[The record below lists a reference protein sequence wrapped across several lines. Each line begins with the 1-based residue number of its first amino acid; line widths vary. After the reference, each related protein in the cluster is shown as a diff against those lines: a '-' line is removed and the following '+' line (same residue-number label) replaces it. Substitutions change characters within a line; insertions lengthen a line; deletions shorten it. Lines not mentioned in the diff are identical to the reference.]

1 MPAPAPIV
9 GIDFGTS
16 NSVVALPDPT
26 GRPRLA
32 EFTLL
37 GRQTSSFRS
46 LLFFDLDE
54 QRPNHPIEYTAG
66 PEGIEA
72 YLEAFG
78 DGRLIQSFKTH
89 LTSESLGRTALG
101 PHAIDLDG
109 LLVLFLRRLRE
120 RGEAS
125 LGQALSRAVFGRPVE
140 FAGARHADTN
150 ARAEARL
157 RSAAA
162 EAGFAEVH
170 VELEPIAAAYHY
182 EAQLERDELALIADF
197 GAGTTDFCVMRIG
210 PSRRAAHDR
219 SEDVLGTRGIG
230 VAGDDLDAALIEH
243 VVAPRLGKGSH
254 YREFGKTLAI
264 PASYYHKLSH
274 WHQLSFLRS
283 AQTQRELERLHR
295 HADEP
300 EAIAA
305 LMTIIEDNQGFH
317 LHEAVE
323 ATKIAL
329 SAGDRAE
336 FRYRC
341 DDFEVVAE
349 VTRAQFE
356 GWIAEHVAAIASCLD
371 ASLEQVGLMPRDID
385 RVFMTGGT
393 AFVPAVRREF
403 AERFGAGKLSRGDEL
418 SSIAAGLAARGRRL
432 AGCDVPPRPA

>member
-1 MPAPAPIV
+1 MPAPRPIV

-16 NSVVALPDPT
+16 NSVVALADAD
-26 GRPRLA
+26 GHPRLA
-32 EFTLL
+32 EYALL

-54 QRPNHPIEYTAG
+54 QRPNRPIEYTAG

-72 YLEAFG
+72 YLEAYG

-89 LTSESLGRTALG
+89 LTSENLGRTALG
-101 PHAIDLDG
+101 PHAIDLDA

-125 LGQALSRAVFGRPVE
+125 LGQAIERAVFGRPVE
-140 FAGARHADTN
+140 FAGARTAETN

-157 RSAAA
+157 RAAAA
-162 EAGFAEVH
+162 EAGFTEVH

-182 EAQLERDELALIADF
+182 EARLERDELAMVADF

-210 PSRRAAHDR
+210 PSHAGKPERGD
-219 SEDVLGTRGIG
+219 DVLATRGIG
-230 VAGDDLDAALIEH
+230 VAGDDLDAALIQH
-243 VVAPRLGKGSH
+243 VVAPKLGKDSC

-283 AQTQRELERLHR
+283 AQTMNELERLRR
-295 HADEP
+295 HADDP

-323 ATKIAL
+323 ATKIGL

-336 FRYRC
+336 FRYRH

-349 VTRAQFE
+349 VARADFE
-356 GWIAEHVAAIASCLD
+356 GWIADDVAAIAACLD
-371 ASLEQVGLMPRDID
+371 ACLAEHGLAARDID

-403 AERFGAGKLSRGDEL
+403 ADRFGADKLSAGDEL

-432 AGCDVPPRPA
+432 A